1 MPSSSGWRRAATAG
15 SPIST
20 RPRATGARGRRSSA
34 SRARS
39 AAIRKRSPARISSR
53 STSAPPARRPRRRCA
68 GGSRPSGMWPPG
80 ANRRS
85 STRSAGARTSASR
98 SFAPTSIRGWI
109 GSSSSPTATSPS
121 RSSLSPA
128 TSFRAWPARRQ
139 RRARW
144 PTAATRSSGCW
155 RPSRG
160 ARRSAGP
167 ERDFAR
173 GARYDD
179 GHLRAG
185 GGNRRAASARPGD
198 RGRGPCGEET
208 VMKERLRFSGVMP
221 ANVLPFT
228 SDLAIDEPAYRRH
241 LRWLADTRGVTGI
254 VANGHASEVSSLNR
268 EERRRSLAIAL
279 DEVGGACPVIAG
291 VYSDGTQDAAD
302 LARDARAAGAAG
314 VLVFPP
320 TLFMW
325 GAQLKPDMVLRHYS
339 EIASRADL
347 PIVVFEYPP
356 ASGIG
361 YSPETLARLA
371 EIPQV
376 VAVKDWS
383 NEIVAFE
390 ANLRAPGRPVA
401 MLSAFTMSL
410 MATFLLGA
418 DGAISGM
425 GSVTADLQAELFEA
439 CGKGDLDGAR
449 RINDRLA
456 PLVSVF
462 YAPPFVDM
470 HNRMK
475 EALVLLGRIPAAHVR
490 PPLTPVSSAE
500 REAIRGALVAAGLL

>member
-1 MPSSSGWRRAATAG
+1 M
-15 SPIST
+15 
-20 RPRATGARGRRSSA
+20 
-34 SRARS
+34 
-39 AAIRKRSPARISSR
+39 K
-53 STSAPPARRPRRRCA
+53 
-68 GGSRPSGMWPPG
+68 
-80 ANRRS
+80 
-85 STRSAGARTSASR
+85 
-98 SFAPTSIRGWI
+98 
-109 GSSSSPTATSPS
+109 
-121 RSSLSPA
+121 
-128 TSFRAWPARRQ
+128 
-139 RRARW
+139 
-144 PTAATRSSGCW
+144 
-155 RPSRG
+155 
-160 ARRSAGP
+160 GP
-167 ERDFAR
+167 
-173 GARYDD
+173 
-179 GHLRAG
+179 
-185 GGNRRAASARPGD
+185 
-198 RGRGPCGEET
+198 
-208 VMKERLRFSGVMP
+208 LRFSGVMP
-221 ANVLPFT
+221 ANVLPFR

-279 DEVGGACPVIAG
+279 DEIGGACPIITG
-291 VYSDGTQDAAD
+291 VYSDGTQDAVD

-325 GAQLKPDMVLRHYS
+325 GAQLKPDMVLRHFS
-339 EIASRADL
+339 EIAARADL

-371 EIPQV
+371 EIPHV

-390 ANLRAPGRPVA
+390 SNLRALRATGPSVA

-490 PPLTPVSSAE
+490 PPLTPVSGAD
-500 REAIRGALVAAGLL
+500 REAIRRALAAAGLL

>member
-1 MPSSSGWRRAATAG
+1 MTQP
-15 SPIST
+15 
-20 RPRATGARGRRSSA
+20 
-34 SRARS
+34 
-39 AAIRKRSPARISSR
+39 
-53 STSAPPARRPRRRCA
+53 
-68 GGSRPSGMWPPG
+68 
-80 ANRRS
+80 
-85 STRSAGARTSASR
+85 
-98 SFAPTSIRGWI
+98 
-109 GSSSSPTATSPS
+109 
-121 RSSLSPA
+121 
-128 TSFRAWPARRQ
+128 
-139 RRARW
+139 
-144 PTAATRSSGCW
+144 
-155 RPSRG
+155 
-160 ARRSAGP
+160 
-167 ERDFAR
+167 
-173 GARYDD
+173 
-179 GHLRAG
+179 
-185 GGNRRAASARPGD
+185 
-198 RGRGPCGEET
+198 
-208 VMKERLRFSGVMP
+208 LRFSGVMP

-279 DEVGGACPVIAG
+279 DEVGSGCPIVAG
-291 VYSDGTQDAAD
+291 VYSDGTQDAVD
-302 LARDARAAGAAG
+302 LARDARAEGAAG
-314 VLVFPP
+314 LLVFPP

-325 GAQLKPDMVLRHYS
+325 GAQLKPDMVLRHFS
-339 EIASRADL
+339 EIAARVDL

-361 YSPETLARLA
+361 YSPDTLARLA

-376 VAVKDWS
+376 AAVKDWS

-390 ANLRAPGRPVA
+390 ANLRALRAASRPVA

-475 EALVLLGRIPAAHVR
+475 EALVLLGRIPAAYVR
-490 PPLTPVSSAE
+490 PPLTPVSQAE
-500 REAIRGALVAAGLL
+500 RESIRRALALAGL